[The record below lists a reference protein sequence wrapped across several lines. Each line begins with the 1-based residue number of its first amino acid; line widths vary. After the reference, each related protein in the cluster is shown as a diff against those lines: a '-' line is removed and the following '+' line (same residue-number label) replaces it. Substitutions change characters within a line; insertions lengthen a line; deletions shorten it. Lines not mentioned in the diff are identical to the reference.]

1 MAMSPMTFDG
11 MMGAPGYRNLARGR
25 AIQKAEGHVLNEVSA
40 KGLAKSRKFRKAR
53 GYPKLTKA
61 RATQKATGYSQL
73 AIGMEARKAKTAAQY
88 TRAVA
93 DWEADKTTKT
103 PGSPPLSRGKRE
115 SGTTED
121 GSESEAEES
130 RSIFSRAV
138 SGAPLRNN
146 DPSVF
151 A

>member
-1 MAMSPMTFDG
+1 
-11 MMGAPGYRNLARGR
+11 
-25 AIQKAEGHVLNEVSA
+25 VLNEVSA
-40 KGLAKSRKFRKAR
+40 KELATGLAKSRKFGKAR

-61 RATQKATGYSQL
+61 RATQKVTSYSQL
-73 AIGMEARKAKTAAQY
+73 AIGIEARKAKTAAQY
-88 TRAVA
+88 ARAVA

-103 PGSPPLSRGKRE
+103 PGPPPLSRGKRE
-115 SGTTED
+115 SGMTED
-121 GSESEAEES
+121 GSEIEAEES
-130 RSIFSRAV
+130 RSVFSRVV